1 VFWGESVPEPCC
13 TPSLMNTLLLAFTLL
28 CPTQDPEVKPP
39 SPERVERALEELS
52 KAFSKKSDSEAKMQA
67 IILSSEVLH
76 PKVIEWIAKG
86 LKDADNEVRAATI
99 ESLRYMEHPDA
110 NDVLV
115 TTLRRDKKLRKNHEL
130 YESLIK
136 AVCQHA
142 DPKSFSLIADFKL
155 NDETRD
161 TIRARIY
168 GIARYRTTESVKE
181 LFDVMKRFGK
191 NRAQPYMGDLST
203 ALMVL
208 TGVDQ
213 GKSQTAWTRWWN
225 DNKRDLKVSPKLPK
239 LPKKTLASWSR
250 YWGLELPEE
259 RRKRRGERGDD
270 PEGEGPD
277 KKG

>member
-1 VFWGESVPEPCC
+1 
-13 TPSLMNTLLLAFTLL
+13 MNSLLLSIALL
-28 CPTQDPEVKPP
+28 SPAQDPEVKPP
-39 SPERVERALEELS
+39 TEERVEQAIKELS
-52 KAFSKKSDSEAKMQA
+52 AAFDKKGDSEAKIQA
-67 IILSSEVLH
+67 IALSSEVLH

-86 LKDADNEVRAATI
+86 LKDSDDEVCAATI

-115 TTLRRDKKLRKNHEL
+115 KTLRRDKKLRKKPEL
-130 YESLIK
+130 YEALIK

-168 GIARYRTTESVKE
+168 GIARYRTPEAVEE

-191 NRAQPYMGDLST
+191 NKAQPYMGELST

-208 TGVDQ
+208 TGIDQ

-225 DNKRDLKVSPKLPK
+225 DNKRDLEVSEELPK

-270 PEGEGPD
+270 PEGDGD
-277 KKG
+277 KK

>member
-1 VFWGESVPEPCC
+1 
-13 TPSLMNTLLLAFTLL
+13 MNSLLLSIALL
-28 CPTQDPEVKPP
+28 SPAQDPEVKPP
-39 SPERVERALEELS
+39 TEERVEQAIKELS
-52 KAFSKKSDSEAKMQA
+52 AAFDKKGDSEAKIQA
-67 IILSSEVLH
+67 IALSSEVLH

-86 LKDADNEVRAATI
+86 LKDSDDEVCAATI

-115 TTLRRDKKLRKNHEL
+115 KTLRRDKKLRKKPEL
-130 YESLIK
+130 YEALIK

-168 GIARYRTTESVKE
+168 GIARYRTTESVEE

-191 NRAQPYMGDLST
+191 NRAQPYMGELST

-225 DNKRDLKVSPKLPK
+225 DNKRDLEVSEELPK

-270 PEGEGPD
+270 PEGDGD
-277 KKG
+277 KK

>member
-1 VFWGESVPEPCC
+1 MGVQVR
-13 TPSLMNTLLLAFTLL
+13 TPPGAHHHHQPMNSLLLSIALL
-28 CPTQDPEVKPP
+28 SPAQDPEVKPP
-39 SPERVERALEELS
+39 TEARVEQAIKELS
-52 KAFSKKSDSEAKMQA
+52 EAFAKKGDSEAKMQA
-67 IILSSEVLH
+67 ITLSSEVLH

-86 LKDADNEVRAATI
+86 LKDSDDEVRAAVI
-99 ESLRYMEHPDA
+99 ESLRYMEHSDA

-115 TTLRRDKKLRKNHEL
+115 KTLRRDKKLRKNPEL
-130 YESLIK
+130 YEALIK

-168 GIARYRTTESVKE
+168 GIARYRTTDSVEE

-191 NRAQPYMGDLST
+191 NRVQPYMGELST

-225 DNKRDLKVSPKLPK
+225 DNKRDLEVSEELPK
-239 LPKKTLASWSR
+239 LPKKTLASWSK

-270 PEGEGPD
+270 PEGDGD
-277 KKG
+277 KK

>member
-1 VFWGESVPEPCC
+1 MNALLL
-13 TPSLMNTLLLAFTLL
+13 SLTLLSPA
-28 CPTQDPEVKPP
+28 QDPEIKPP
-39 SPERVERALEELS
+39 DPERVERAIEELS

-86 LKDADNEVRAATI
+86 LKDEDPEVRAATI
-99 ESLRYMEHPDA
+99 ESLRFMEHPDA

-115 TTLRRDKKLRKNHEL
+115 TTLRRDKKLRKNPEL
-130 YESLIK
+130 YEALIK

-142 DPKSFSLIADFKL
+142 DPKAFSLIADFKL
-155 NDETRD
+155 NDETHA

-168 GIARYRTTESVKE
+168 GIARYRTPESVEE

-191 NRAQPYMGDLST
+191 NRAQPYMGELST

-208 TGVDQ
+208 TGVDK
-213 GKSQTAWTRWWN
+213 GKSQVAWTKWWN
-225 DNKRDLKVSPKLPK
+225 DNKRGIEISPELPK
-239 LPKKTLASWSR
+239 LPKKTLYSWSR

-259 RRKRRGERGDD
+259 RRKRRDERGDD
-270 PEGEGPD
+270 PEGDGPR
-277 KKG
+277 KKD

>member
-1 VFWGESVPEPCC
+1 MNALLL
-13 TPSLMNTLLLAFTLL
+13 SLTLLSPA
-28 CPTQDPEVKPP
+28 QDPEIKPP
-39 SPERVERALEELS
+39 DPERVERAIEELS

-86 LKDADNEVRAATI
+86 LKDKDPEVRAATI
-99 ESLRYMEHPDA
+99 ESLRFMEHPDA

-115 TTLRRDKKLRKNHEL
+115 TTLRRDKKLRKNPEL
-130 YESLIK
+130 YEALIK

-142 DPKSFSLIADFKL
+142 DPKAFSLIADFKL
-155 NDETRD
+155 NDETHA

-168 GIARYRTTESVKE
+168 GIARYRTPESVEE

-191 NRAQPYMGDLST
+191 NRAQPYMGELST

-208 TGVDQ
+208 TGVDK
-213 GKSQTAWTRWWN
+213 GKSQVAWTKWWN
-225 DNKRDLKVSPKLPK
+225 DNKRGIEISPELPK

-270 PEGEGPD
+270 PEGDGPR
-277 KKG
+277 KKD

>member
-1 VFWGESVPEPCC
+1 
-13 TPSLMNTLLLAFTLL
+13 MNSLLLSIALL
-28 CPTQDPEVKPP
+28 SPAQDPEVKPP
-39 SPERVERALEELS
+39 TEARVEQAIKELS
-52 KAFSKKSDSEAKMQA
+52 EAFAKKGDSEAKMQA
-67 IILSSEVLH
+67 ITLSSEVLH

-86 LKDADNEVRAATI
+86 LKDSDDEVRAAVI
-99 ESLRYMEHPDA
+99 ESLRYMEHSDA

-115 TTLRRDKKLRKNHEL
+115 KTLRRDKKLRKNPEL
-130 YESLIK
+130 YEALIK

-168 GIARYRTTESVKE
+168 GIARYRTTDSVEE

-191 NRAQPYMGDLST
+191 NRVQPYMGELST

-225 DNKRDLKVSPKLPK
+225 DNKRDLEVSEELPK
-239 LPKKTLASWSR
+239 LPKKTLASWSK

-270 PEGEGPD
+270 PEGDGD
-277 KKG
+277 KK

>member
-1 VFWGESVPEPCC
+1 MYALIL
-13 TPSLMNTLLLAFTLL
+13 SLALLSPA
-28 CPTQDPEVKPP
+28 QDPEVKPP

-52 KAFSKKSDSEAKMQA
+52 IAFGKKADSEAKMQA

-86 LKDADNEVRAATI
+86 LKDKDPEVRAATI
-99 ESLRYMEHPDA
+99 GSLRYMEHPDA

-115 TTLRRDKKLRKNHEL
+115 TMLQRDKKLRKSPEL
-130 YESLIK
+130 YEALIK

-142 DPKSFSLIADFKL
+142 DPKAFSLIADFKM
-155 NDETRD
+155 NDETHA

-168 GIARYRTTESVKE
+168 GLARYRTSKSVKE
-181 LFDVMKRFGK
+181 LFDVMKRMGK
-191 NRAQPYMGDLST
+191 NRAQPYMGEFST

-213 GKSQTAWTRWWN
+213 GKSQVAWTKWWN
-225 DNKRDLKVSPKLPK
+225 DNKRKLEISPELPK
-239 LPKKTLASWSR
+239 LPKKTLYSWSR

-259 RRKRRGERGDD
+259 RRKRRDERGDD
-270 PEGEGPD
+270 PEGDGPR
-277 KKG
+277 KKD